1 MRGFVVVNKI
11 NDVFYLDCDTEFTN
25 HINAQAVEQGLLEA
39 GNYDTKILDPS
50 MVMQLFS
57 PLFMSQW
64 FLIEQ
69 RKNPCT
75 SITCENG
82 FIFVFKQLEDLLIVA
97 ISREKPDTE
106 QFLSKKIGVFIRVVE
121 FLFGPVTNEMG
132 YSVFC
137 RRSDRWT
144 FLQNLMKTWELLRK
158 EEHSFLVEA
167 IERLHVNQLVNEKC
181 MESLEYA
188 MSRLQS
194 AGEKNIH
201 HALLVVNSK
210 LLSLYSNRSAPSL
223 AESDVLCTILL
234 ARLLFPTNEKLE
246 DLFSYRKPD
255 DSGSTTEE
263 MKSPASITVTPPLER
278 YESAVEGDDS
288 LDEDN
293 YLSATETI
301 AKTKLPE
308 SPYPAVSEHVT
319 EEETPT
325 AESKGTDMMG
335 EGFATPDSASPVTD
349 IHKLIKDNTGRLTPV
364 GRSRSRTFDGMI
376 TGRVTPGPGR
386 ARSRS
391 LNVDQQGQ
399 RADMPS
405 IQRSSSPLPKGEPIQ
420 PVSPVIRS
428 SPDHIRQ
435 TAFLSTQLCNFYPY
449 QLDFVQIFPG
459 MVIVLLSE
467 IPRANHASSLC
478 QLLRLLTDLLSGQK
492 SQVQRVQGHVLYDL
506 INTLLVKLATAM
518 KKAKGNIERILE
530 DIRKR
535 WDNADFKSS
544 LLSYLEQG
552 AGTEISPGAERSLTG
567 LHRKV
572 KELFLHLYLYPYD
585 IPPAVSQAM
594 TSICEKA
601 KVKLFDYKDY
611 LSVKS
616 QRNIVMTS
624 YLDAFPGLVHF
635 IYIDRR
641 TNQLTAPSLNITDEG
656 ENHDA
661 TQFLKDKIWNMTC
674 WMYGKLAEGVTVAT
688 AREGDYHYSYFM
700 WFTDYQGVP
709 KQIQEAYQEGD
720 VSIPPGILSGQFYSS
735 LKRHCFP
742 NCLPGSVN
750 CYELIMMHVGLVN
763 VQYIFTHRQMLAKQ
777 FFEASGDTQMKL
789 VL

>member
-1 MRGFVVVNKI
+1 MRAFIVVNKI
-11 NDVFYLDCDTEFTN
+11 NDVFFQDCDTEFTD
-25 HINAQAVEQGLLEA
+25 HINKQAVEQGLLET
-39 GNYDTKILDPS
+39 GSYDEKILDS
-50 MVMQLFS
+50 SIVMQLFS

-75 SITCENG
+75 SIACENG
-82 FIFVFKQLEDLLIVA
+82 FLFVFKQFEELLIVA
-97 ISREKPDTE
+97 ISKEESDTE

-121 FLFGPVTNEMG
+121 FLYGPVTNEMG
-132 YSVFC
+132 YSIFC
-137 RRSDRWT
+137 RRTDRWQ
-144 FLQNLMKTWELLRK
+144 FLQNLLKTWELLRK

-181 MESLEYA
+181 MEILEYA
-188 MSRLQS
+188 MSRLQN
-194 AGEKNIH
+194 AGEKNTH

-223 AESDVLCTILL
+223 AEADVLCTILL

-255 DSGSTTEE
+255 ESGSFED
-263 MKSPASITVTPPLER
+263 MKSPASITVTPPIER

-288 LDEDN
+288 MEEEN
-293 YLSATETI
+293 YLSATDMPN
-301 AKTKLPE
+301 AKIKMTDN
-308 SPYPAVSEHVT
+308 PYPAVSEHVT
-319 EEETPT
+319 EEEIDLDTT
-325 AESKGTDMMG
+325 NQKVLNVMG
-335 EGFATPDSASPVTD
+335 EGFQTPDSSSPVTD
-349 IHKLIKDNTGRLTPV
+349 MHKVIQDNTGRLTPI
-364 GRSRSRTFDGMI
+364 GRSRSRTFDGMVG
-376 TGRVTPGPGR
+376 GRVTPGPGR
-386 ARSRS
+386 ARSHS
-391 LNVDQQGQ
+391 LNVHQHPRRDS
-399 RADMPS
+399 PVS
-405 IQRSSSPLPKGEPIQ
+405 PTPIQEPVQ

-428 SPDHIRQ
+428 SPNHIRQ
-435 TAFLSTQLCNFYPY
+435 IAFLSTQMCNFYPY

-459 MVIVLLSE
+459 MVIILFSE

-506 INTLLVKLATAM
+506 INTLLSKLASAM
-518 KKAKGNIERILE
+518 KKAKGNIERIME

-544 LLSYLEQG
+544 LLAYLEQG
-552 AGTEISPGAERSLTG
+552 AGTEIPPGAERSLTG
-567 LHRKV
+567 LHKKV
-572 KELFLHLYLYPYD
+572 KELFLHLYLFPYE
-585 IPPAVSQAM
+585 ISPSVSQAM
-594 TSICEKA
+594 TSVCEKA

-624 YLDAFPGLVHF
+624 YLDAYPGLVHF

-641 TNQLTAPSLNITDEG
+641 TNQLTAPSLNITEEG
-656 ENHDA
+656 QNHDA
-661 TQFLKDKIWNMTC
+661 TQFLKDKIWKITS
-674 WMYGKLAEGVTVAT
+674 WMHGKLADGVTMAT
-688 AREGDYHYSYFM
+688 AREGDYHFSYFI
-700 WFTDYQGVP
+700 WFTDYQGAPV
-709 KQIQEAYQEGD
+709 QIQQTYQQGD
-720 VSIPPGILSGQFYSS
+720 VSMPPGLLSGQFYST

-742 NCLPGSVN
+742 NSLPGSIN

-763 VQYIFTHRQMLAKQ
+763 VQYIVSHRQKLAKQ
-777 FFEASGDTQMKL
+777 LFEASGDTQMNL